1 MKKYIV
7 IFAAAVAGGFTSL
20 AAFKMIDSG
29 AQGTKRFGE
38 APPTQVRFTSATPPE
53 TGIDFTTAADMTIH
67 SVVHVKTKYENKQ
80 TNNNMFDPFR
90 DFFGDGNGFN
100 FQFPNQGPQ
109 EASGSGVIISE
120 DGYIITNNHVVDDA
134 DKVDVTLN
142 DNRSYTATVIGVDPN
157 TDLALIKI
165 NEKGLPFIAFGNSDD
180 VKVGQWVLA
189 VGNPFNL
196 TSTVT
201 AGIVSAK
208 GRNINILENN
218 PGAGKYP
225 IESFIQ
231 TDAAVNPGNS
241 GGALVNTKGELIGIN
256 SAIASQTGSFSGY
269 SFAIPVNIVRKVA
282 NDLLEFGE
290 VQRAFLG
297 VSIQNITSDFAK
309 EKGIKDIEGVYIS
322 DVADDGAAK
331 DAGLEVGDVILKI
344 NGTAV
349 NSTPALQEQV
359 ARNRPGDKI
368 TVTYRRDGRVK
379 DVSVTLKNK
388 NGGTNFVK
396 TEKGS
401 ALGADFE
408 VLSKEEKA
416 KLKLVN
422 GIKVTKIE
430 GGRLRSYGIKEGFV
444 ITEVNGKPVNTIGE
458 LQDAFDSAK
467 GRVMIRGVYPDGTKA
482 YYSF

>member
-7 IFAAAVAGGFTSL
+7 IFAAAAIGGFTSVG
-20 AAFKMIDSG
+20 AYKMLENNS
-29 AQGTKRFGE
+29 QTTTFGQ
-38 APPTQVRFTSATPPE
+38 PVPTQVRFTSATPPE
-53 TGIDFTTAADMTIH
+53 AGIDFTTAADMTVH
-67 SVVHVKTKYENKQ
+67 SVVHVKTTYEASQSNSD
-80 TNNNMFDPFR
+80 MFDPFR
-90 DFFGDGNGFN
+90 DLFGGG
-100 FQFPNQGPQ
+100 FQFRIPNQGPQ
-109 EASGSGVIISE
+109 MGSGSGVIISA
-120 DGYIITNNHVVDDA
+120 DGYIITNNHVVEGA
-134 DKVDVTLN
+134 NKVDVTLN
-142 DNRSYTATVIGVDPN
+142 DNRSYKATVIGTDPN
-157 TDLALIKI
+157 TDLALIKV
-165 NEKGLPFIAFGNSDD
+165 NEKGLPFVTFANSDD

-218 PGAGKYP
+218 PGAGKYA

-256 SAIASQTGSFSGY
+256 TAIASQTGSFSGY

-297 VSIQNITSDFAK
+297 VSIQNITSEFAD
-309 EKGIKDIEGVYIS
+309 EKGLKTYDGVYVS
-322 DVADDGAAK
+322 GVAEDGSAQ

-344 NGTAV
+344 NGVGV
-349 NSTPALQEQV
+349 NTTSALQEQI
-359 ARNRPGDKI
+359 ARNRPGEKV
-368 TVTYRRDGRVK
+368 TVTYRRGDKVK

-396 TEKGS
+396 TEKGT
-401 ALGADFE
+401 AMGAEFE

-416 KLKLVN
+416 KLKINN
-422 GIKVTKIE
+422 GIKVTKIN
-430 GGRLRSYGIKEGFV
+430 GGRLRSYGIKEGFI
-444 ITEVNGKPVNTIGE
+444 ITEINSRPISTVDDVK
-458 LQDAFDSAK
+458 DAFESAK
-467 GRVMIRGVYPDGTKA
+467 GRVMIRGIYPDGTKA

>member
-7 IFAAAVAGGFTSL
+7 IFAAAAIGGFTSL
-20 AAFKMIDSG
+20 AAYKMIDNG
-29 AQGTKRFGE
+29 AEGTKRFGE
-38 APPTQVRFTSATPPE
+38 APPTQVRYTSSTPPE
-53 TGIDFTTAADMTIH
+53 SGIDFTTAADLTIH
-67 SVVHVKTKYENKQ
+67 SVVHVKTTYERSA
-80 TNNNMFDPFR
+80 NNDNMFDPFR
-90 DFFGDGNGFN
+90 DFFGGGGFN
-100 FQFPNQGPQ
+100 FQLPNQGPQ
-109 EASGSGVIISE
+109 SGSGSGVIISE
-120 DGYIITNNHVVDDA
+120 DGYIITNNHVVDGA

-142 DNRSYTATVIGVDPN
+142 DNRSYKATVIGVDPN
-157 TDLALIKI
+157 TDLALIKV
-165 NEKGLPFIAFGNSDD
+165 NEKGLPFLAFGNSDE

-218 PGAGKYP
+218 PGAGKYA

-256 SAIASQTGSFSGY
+256 TAIASQTGSYAGY

-297 VSIQNITSDFAK
+297 VSIQNITSDFAD
-309 EKGIKDIEGVYIS
+309 EKGLKEMDGVYVS

-331 DAGLEVGDVILKI
+331 DAGLQVGDVILKI
-344 NGTAV
+344 SGVPV
-349 NSTPALQEQV
+349 NTTPALQEQV

-368 TVTYRRDGRVK
+368 IVTYRRNGKVK

-388 NGGTNFVK
+388 NGGTNYVK

-416 KLKLVN
+416 KLKITN
-422 GIKVTKIE
+422 GVKVTKID

-444 ITEVNGKPVNTIGE
+444 ITEVNGKPINTIGE
-458 LQDAFDSAK
+458 LQDAFDTAK
-467 GRVMIRGVYPDGTKA
+467 GRVMIRGIYPDGTKA

>member
-1 MKKYIV
+1 MKKYVIV
-7 IFAAAVAGGFTSL
+7 FAAAAIGGLTSVGAYKFL
-20 AAFKMIDSG
+20 ENSSG
-29 AQGTKRFGE
+29 TTKFGE
-38 APPTQVRFTSATPPE
+38 AKSPTQIKFTSGVSPE
-53 TGIDFTTAADMTIH
+53 TGIDFTAAAEMTVH
-67 SVVHVKTKYENKQ
+67 SVVHVKTTYNRQ
-80 TNNNMFDPFR
+80 QAQSFNFDPFR
-90 DFFGDGNGFN
+90 DFFGDGFN
-100 FQFPNQGPQ
+100 FQMPNQGPQ
-109 EASGSGVIISE
+109 MGSGSGVIISE

-142 DNRSYTATVIGVDPN
+142 NNKTYKADVIGVDPT

-165 NEKGLPFIAFGNSDD
+165 NEKGLPFVSFGNSDD

-218 PGAGKYP
+218 PRAGKFA

-241 GGALVNTKGELIGIN
+241 GGALVNTKGELVGIN
-256 SAIASQTGSFSGY
+256 TAIASQTGSYSGY

-297 VSIQNITSDFAK
+297 VSIQNITSEFAD
-309 EKGIKDIEGVYIS
+309 EKGIKDLSGVYVS
-322 DVADDGAAK
+322 GVAEDGAAK
-331 DAGLEVGDVILKI
+331 DAGIEEGDIILKI
-344 NGTAV
+344 NGVPV
-349 NSTPALQEQV
+349 NSTPELQEQV

-368 TVTYRRDGRVK
+368 NVTISHNNKVRDI
-379 DVSVTLKNK
+379 SVTLKNK
-388 NGGTNFVK
+388 NGGTEFVK
-396 TEKGS
+396 TEKGT
-401 ALGADFE
+401 ALGAEFE

-416 KLKLVN
+416 KLKITN
-422 GIKVTKIE
+422 GIKVSRVD
-430 GGRLRSYGIKEGFV
+430 GGRLRTYGIKEGFI
-444 ITEVNGKPVNTIGE
+444 ITEVNGKAINTIDE
-458 LQDAFDSAK
+458 LKAAFDSGN
-467 GRVMIRGVYPDGTKA
+467 GRMMIRGIYPDGTKA